1 MKLLERLTKRVATTA
16 SGVLTDSVKAEAKN
30 AVSNALPV
38 VLSVAAFVVGLVI
51 FSKNDKGDDSP
62 VGTYISKMD
71 VTVNNYILDGSAK
84 SEMIEKLLNQ

>member
-16 SGVLTDSVKAEAKN
+16 SGVLTDSVKTEAKN

-51 FSKNDKGDDSP
+51 FSKHDNGDDSP

-84 SEMIEKLLNQ
+84 SEMIDKLLNQ